1 MWAGGCY
8 HYLINA
14 DHKLWHIKCMV
25 LPGQT
30 LLLRVL
36 AHINSKVASRVSV
49 VKVGW
54 LGSTQMLTRAGVDLG
69 IIEWWGCM
77 TNAWKILAT
86 PTLLRPHPFYCPGG
100 QQLDCRLHH
109 SLESD
114 FTTCL
119 ELDQYC
125 HQPLSYV
132 NHCISMAKHTQQKQV
147 DYVDL

>member
-1 MWAGGCY
+1 MY
-8 HYLINA
+8 HAPLGFLLIYNSVIFVIITVYL
-14 DHKLWHIKCMV
+14 C
-25 LPGQT
+25 
-30 LLLRVL
+30 
-36 AHINSKVASRVSV
+36 VS
-49 VKVGW
+49 G
-54 LGSTQMLTRAGVDLG
+54 ADLG

-77 TNAWKILAT
+77 TNTREKFLAT

-109 SLESD
+109 NLESG
-114 FTTCL
+114 FTTSL
-119 ELDQYC
+119 ELDQYY